1 MYVPFQRDPVS
12 QLFDDGARA
21 LLARAYARPGQWAGT
36 RLADPS
42 PRHRSWLS
50 AAGIDWADRDRVPG
64 GEAKTRWARG
74 FVRALYYN
82 HKWYSSLGGGAWRRD
97 RRTVARE
104 AGALV
109 VEVGNVVVARGVIP
123 RGRAVRVKLERGG
136 QAKAGAVARMSEGRT
151 WADQGPRWAD
161 PERRDW

>member
-1 MYVPFQRDPVS
+1 MHVAYQRDPVS
-12 QLFDDGARA
+12 ELFDDGARA

-50 AAGIDWADRDRVPG
+50 ASGIDWAGRDRVPG

-74 FVRALYYN
+74 FTRALYYQ
-82 HKWYSSLGGGAWRRD
+82 HKWYSGRGGWRAS

-104 AGALV
+104 TGGLV
-109 VEVGNVVVARGVIP
+109 VEVGNVVMARGVIP

-136 QAKAGAVARMSEGRT
+136 QAKAAAVARLPEGRR